1 MPSLQKQIQEINNQL
16 KLASSSQNTNIQL
29 LVVSKGQDEKKIEEV
44 FEVGQKLFGE
54 NYVQEAIE
62 KQKKLVHLDIKWH
75 FIGPIQSNKCKLI
88 AENFSW
94 VHSVDRIKV
103 ANKLNDAI
111 NDKTLINVCIQVNI
125 SNEDSKSGLKI
136 NEIDSLAEHIN
147 TLDKLTLRGLMAIPT
162 NTSDDEFL
170 RETGSTYKIG
180 IKHSDWHTVGESF
193 YSPLGD
199 DYYEQDWLSY
209 PHIEYDNY
217 RIYYVANEMP
227 YDDNFQ
233 GRLMKEGKLHEAIPS
248 MPAHAYH
255 LDTYKTGQYLK
266 QKAIAHEACD
276 YVNGEVVSFKQ
287 DENGYVKSITTK
299 TGQVIEGDLFVDCT
313 GFSRF
318 LCIL

>member
-162 NTSDDEFL
+162 NTSDDEIL
-170 RETGSTYKIG
+170 RNEYKQLKVIYENLKKKYASVDTLSMG
-180 IKHSDWHTVGESF
+180 MSN
-193 YSPLGD
+193 
-199 DYYEQDWLSY
+199 DYL
-209 PHIEYDNY
+209 
-217 RIYYVANEMP
+217 
-227 YDDNFQ
+227 
-233 GRLMKEGKLHEAIPS
+233 LAI
-248 MPAHAYH
+248 
-255 LDTYKTGQYLK
+255 
-266 QKAIAHEACD
+266 
-276 YVNGEVVSFKQ
+276 
-287 DENGYVKSITTK
+287 ENGSNLVRIGSKIFGKRT
-299 TGQVIEGDLFVDCT
+299 
-313 GFSRF
+313 
-318 LCIL
+318 